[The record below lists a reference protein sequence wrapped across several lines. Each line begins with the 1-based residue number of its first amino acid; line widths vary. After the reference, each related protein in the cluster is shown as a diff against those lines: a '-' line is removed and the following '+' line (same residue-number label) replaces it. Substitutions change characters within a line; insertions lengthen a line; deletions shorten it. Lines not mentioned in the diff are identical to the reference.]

1 MADFSEKIVES
12 LSRREPSSGGRSRV
26 FVVAVPDLIAL
37 YLMAP
42 AVRWKLVGLKPTYR
56 TRLALYLM
64 ALAVRWK
71 LEPYRP

>member
-1 MADFSEKIVES
+1 M
-12 LSRREPSSGGRSRV
+12 
-26 FVVAVPDLIAL
+26 VAVPDLIGR

-64 ALAVRWK
+64 APAVRWK
-71 LEPYRP
+71 LEPALTGCSRFGGEGHRQPFGGCGSLP